1 MADKSALDS
10 KAVAARLREVANQ
23 HPELIDLVA
32 AAGLFGELLPLLRD
46 ANLGAGTLSISGDI
60 AAEKMRSG
68 LPLLA
73 DIELEL
79 DHSAV
84 QKLIISLAA
93 ALETFKANACGGP
106 NAAAA
111 RDIRLAVEDG
121 RLDTDLLITGAVAGD
136 TSHIRS
142 MAADLGLDADL
153 LVALARNALKPAL
166 RDWRRQLEPVTEKCD
181 WHKGYC
187 FVCGAAPVLGELR
200 EDHQAKYLRCGQCG
214 AEWPAPRLKCTLCG
228 NVDHKTFGYLYA
240 EDQPA
245 RMLAEVCDDCGGY
258 LKVINAYQP
267 TPAEMLPVEDLA
279 TLHIDYIAKE
289 RGYTREAKSGK

>member
-1 MADKSALDS
+1 MADKADFDS
-10 KAVAARLREVANQ
+10 KAVAARLREAVNQ
-23 HPELIDLVA
+23 QPGLIDLLA
-32 AAGLFGELLPLLRD
+32 ATEFFGELLPLLRD
-46 ANLGAGTLSISGDI
+46 ADLSAGTLSITGDI
-60 AAEKMRSG
+60 AAGKMRAG

-73 DIELEL
+73 DIELEIDL
-79 DHSAV
+79 GAV
-84 QKLIISLAA
+84 QKLMISLAA

-111 RDIRLAVEDG
+111 RSIRLAVEDG
-121 RLDTDLLITGAVAGD
+121 RLDTDLLITGTMAGD

-166 RDWRRQLEPVTEKCD
+166 RDWCRQLGPLTEKCD

-214 AEWPAPRLKCTLCG
+214 AEWSAQRLKCTLCG
-228 NVDHKTFGYLYA
+228 NADHKTFGYLYA
-240 EDQPA
+240 EDEPA
-245 RMLAEVCDDCGGY
+245 RILAEVCDDCGGY

-279 TLHIDYIAKE
+279 TLHIDHIAKE
-289 RGYTREAKSGK
+289 RGYAREAKNVP